1 MGAVSCPVGVP
12 APPLLA
18 GILQMQEGEG
28 GMIAQGHQC
37 SVMSPEGRET
47 HSAGWRAVQLVP
59 EVHSSSQGSMRV
71 SRCRDLVSKGREARA
86 CKFGDSILSLSL
98 AGHEVH

>member
-1 MGAVSCPVGVP
+1 
-12 APPLLA
+12 
-18 GILQMQEGEG
+18 
-28 GMIAQGHQC
+28 MIAQGHQC

-47 HSAGWRAVQLVP
+47 HSAGWTAVQLVP

-71 SRCRDLVSKGREARA
+71 SRCRDLVSKGREARE